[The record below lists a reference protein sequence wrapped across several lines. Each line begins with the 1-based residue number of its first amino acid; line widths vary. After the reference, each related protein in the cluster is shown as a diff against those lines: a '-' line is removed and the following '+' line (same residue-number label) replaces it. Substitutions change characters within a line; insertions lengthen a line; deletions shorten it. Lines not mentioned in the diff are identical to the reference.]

1 VAGVRRGY
9 WLARG
14 PDAAGPL
21 LVVLYRIEG
30 GGHGWPGGPRYLP
43 AGSSAPSPRHLDA
56 TGILLEMVTGDR
68 RLLSRAGV
76 SGGAAV
82 PSGLEK
88 RLTATTEALMMAAG
102 EPAEAG
108 CA

>member
-1 VAGVRRGY
+1 MGRGDLEYRSLDVAGVRRGY

-21 LVVLYRIEG
+21 LMVL
-30 GGHGWPGGPRYLP
+30 HGSGMSGN
-43 AGSSAPSPRHLDA
+43 AA
-56 TGILLEMVTGDR
+56 GILLEMVTAGSRFCLR
-68 RLLSRAGV
+68 RV

-82 PSGLEK
+82 LSGLEK

-102 EPAEAG
+102 EPAGVGRA
-108 CA
+108 